1 MNEKLLKVA
10 KFLLESGFKNEAAQ
24 IKKLASTYE
33 SEKKVSDEFAFL
45 DRNLFVPGIMEQ
57 YLIDAFKE
65 ECKRKGCKGFYNNNN
80 GIYAVLS
87 VKAGYWVYKPEENQD
102 RDDMDKWRVLGDRL
116 KSEGYIRNEDL
127 PVRSHRG
134 QSALL
139 ADLNFLMP
147 KETPVTR
154 EEEWDRLRR
163 EDII

>member
-24 IKKLASTYE
+24 IKKLASTHE
-33 SEKKVSDEFAFL
+33 SEKEVSDEFAFL
-45 DRNLFVPGIMEQ
+45 NRNLFVSGIMEQ

-65 ECKRKGCKGFYNNNN
+65 ECKRKGYKGFYNNNN

-87 VKAGYWVYKPEENQD
+87 VKAGYCVYKPEEYQD
-102 RDDMDKWRVLGDRL
+102 RDDMDEWRVLGGRL
-116 KSEGYIRNEDL
+116 ESEGYIRNEDL

-139 ADLNFLMP
+139 ADFNFLMP
-147 KETPVTR
+147 EKPPVTR
-154 EEEWDRLRR
+154 EEEWKRLHR
-163 EDII
+163 EGII